1 MNFSE
6 YQTQALNTDQIP
18 AAEGTELIIPLLGL
32 VGEVGSLM
40 TEYKKHLRD
49 GDAHKLFKEGIAEE
63 LGDMLWYI
71 SNLASKFNLNLEEIA
86 EDNLRKCRDRWEW
99 KDLAQ
104 IDDKATTY
112 IFDNDFPENESLPR
126 QFEVEITEVSKDNSI
141 KMKAFINKQQIG
153 NDLTDNSYT
162 SDGYRFHDVFHFS
175 YAAVLGWSVITRS
188 MLKRKRK
195 SNYSVDEVEDGGRAI
210 AIEEGISALVFSYA
224 KNHGFLEGVSTLDYQ
239 LLKTIKNMT
248 SHLEVS
254 QCSLGDWEKAILMGY
269 DVWRQVEKNRGGR
282 VVVDLDAR
290 LITYL
295 EESSMRLASVEIKHS
310 LNDILRGKK

>member
-18 AAEGTELIIPLLGL
+18 AVEGTELIIPLLGL

-71 SNLASKFNLNLEEIA
+71 SNLSSKFNLNLEEIA
-86 EDNLRKCRDRWEW
+86 EDNLRKCHDRWGW
-99 KDLAQ
+99 RDSDS
-104 IDDKATTY
+104 INDNATSY
-112 IFDNDFPENESLPR
+112 IFDHEFPENESLPR
-126 QFEVEITEVSKDNSI
+126 QFEVEITETSKDNSVR
-141 KMKAFINKQQIG
+141 MKAFINKKQVG
-153 NDLTDNSYT
+153 NDLTDNSYS
-162 SDGYRFHDVFHFS
+162 SDGYRFHDVFHLS
-175 YAAVLGWSVITRS
+175 YAAVLGWSVVTRS
-188 MLKRKRK
+188 NLKCKRK
-195 SNYSVDEVEDGGRAI
+195 SNPTIDEVEDGGRAV

-224 KNHGFLEGVSTLDYQ
+224 KDHDFLEGVKVIDYQ

-254 QCSLGDWEKAILMGY
+254 QCSLGDWEKAIFMGY
-269 DVWRQVEKNRGGR
+269 DVWRQVEKNRGGT
-282 VVVDLDAR
+282 VVVNLDAR
-290 LITYL
+290 LITYQI
-295 EESSMRLASVEIKHS
+295 E
-310 LNDILRGKK
+310 

>member
-6 YQTQALNTDQIP
+6 YQTQALNTNQIP
-18 AAEGTELIIPLLGL
+18 AVEGTELIIPLLGL

-86 EDNLRKCRDRWEW
+86 EDNLRKCRDRWGW
-99 KDLAQ
+99 RDSAQ

-112 IFDNDFPENESLPR
+112 IFDNGFPENESLPR
-126 QFEVEITEVSKDNSI
+126 QFKVEITEVSKDNLI

-175 YAAVLGWSVITRS
+175 YAAVLGWSVVTRS
-188 MLKRKRK
+188 ILKCKRK
-195 SNYSVDEVEDGGRAI
+195 SNLRIDEVEDGGRAI

-224 KNHGFLEGVSTLDYQ
+224 KNYGFLE
-239 LLKTIKNMT
+239 
-248 SHLEVS
+248 
-254 QCSLGDWEKAILMGY
+254 
-269 DVWRQVEKNRGGR
+269 
-282 VVVDLDAR
+282 
-290 LITYL
+290 
-295 EESSMRLASVEIKHS
+295 
-310 LNDILRGKK
+310 